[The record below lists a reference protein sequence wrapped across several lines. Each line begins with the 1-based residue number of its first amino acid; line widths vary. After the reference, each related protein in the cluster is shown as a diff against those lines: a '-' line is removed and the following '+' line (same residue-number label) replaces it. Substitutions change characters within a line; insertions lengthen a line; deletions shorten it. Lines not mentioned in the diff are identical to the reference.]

1 MDIIIGLLFLL
12 LVAALIKP
20 NAAIFDKVP
29 MFRNKGKGVRRLL
42 FFAVWFILTIICT
55 LVSKSPENTD
65 KAVIDTPTETP
76 KSDYVVSADSATVI
90 LKGQDTLRFDG
101 KGNIEWTAVGMNDGS
116 SLLINIEL
124 TQSVG
129 IYPTSVNFDK
139 TNYDGLVYGGFK
151 FYEGEYG
158 AVGLYDFKGE
168 DGTVRVGKANDH
180 GSVITQEDY
189 KHLQSAIELDCK
201 TQIRPLQLYDIKS
214 FVGAV
219 KVYAQNVTE
228 GKSQDAKREYTISDD
243 DEAFNAILNG
253 IFPDGND

>member
-1 MDIIIGLLFLL
+1 MDVIIGLLFLL
-12 LVAALIKP
+12 LIAALVKP
-20 NAAIFDKVP
+20 DAAIFDKVP
-29 MFRNKGKGVRRLL
+29 MLKNKGNGIRRLL
-42 FFAVWFILTIICT
+42 FFVTWFILTLICSIVAQS
-55 LVSKSPENTD
+55 LENTD
-65 KAVIDTPTETP
+65 KRGVGTPAEAS
-76 KSDYVVSADSATVI
+76 KSDYVVSADSATII

-101 KGNIEWTAVGMNDGS
+101 KGNIEWTAVGINDGS

-129 IYPTSVNFDK
+129 LYPASVNFNK
-139 TNYDGLVYGGFK
+139 ANYDGLVYGGFK

-158 AVGLYDFKGE
+158 AVGLYDFKGD

-189 KHLQSAIELDCK
+189 KHLQSAIELDYK
-201 TQIRPLQLYDIKS
+201 TQIKPLQLYDIKS

-228 GKSQDAKREYTISDD
+228 GKSQDAKREYTISDAD
-243 DEAFNAILNG
+243 GAFNAILNG
-253 IFPDGND
+253 IFPDGSD